1 MRTKEK
7 TDGQHHPTFTEAARR
22 AQIIECAVETIATL
36 GYAQTSLEQIA
47 KRAGIR
53 KGLISYY
60 FSSKEELIQQV
71 VTDIYAAAVQ
81 AVAPQITA
89 QPTARLRLHAYIRSA
104 VAYIGAHRRHMA
116 ALLDIA
122 LNFRSADGTL
132 RYSGTEEWILTGLE
146 ALLRQGQEAGEFRP
160 FDLWVMAVI
169 IRRAIDATA
178 PLLAAN
184 PQLDTNS
191 YAQEVVTLFDQA
203 TRQDRAFSS
212 SEEE

>member
-1 MRTKEK
+1 
-7 TDGQHHPTFTEAARR
+7 
-22 AQIIECAVETIATL
+22 
-36 GYAQTSLEQIA
+36 
-47 KRAGIR
+47 
-53 KGLISYY
+53 LISYY

-104 VAYIGAHRRHMA
+104 VEYIGAHRRHMA

-160 FDLWVMAVI
+160 FDLRVMAVI
-169 IRRAIDATA
+169 IRRAIDATG

-184 PQLDTNS
+184 PKLEPES
-191 YAQEVVTLFDQA
+191 LAQEVVTLFDQA
-203 TRQDRAFSS
+203 TRQDRVFSS
-212 SEEE
+212 SEVE